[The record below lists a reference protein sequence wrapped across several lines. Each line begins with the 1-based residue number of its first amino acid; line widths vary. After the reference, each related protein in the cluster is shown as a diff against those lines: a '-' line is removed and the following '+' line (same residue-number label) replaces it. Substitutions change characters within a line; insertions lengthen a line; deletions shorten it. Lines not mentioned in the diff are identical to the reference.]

1 MLGNLFQDCSVLP
14 RREEVELITSHVV
27 VILGI
32 AVIAISLMKWGEM
45 KEGDYD
51 DDDDNDN
58 RANY

>member
-1 MLGNLFQDCSVLP
+1 MLP

-45 KEGDYD
+45 KEGGYD
-51 DDDDNDN
+51 DDDDNDD